1 MSSFYPHFDLAKLS
15 DCAKAKGPAAA
26 NCAIIT
32 SDVTIYYSGED
43 RFEQKEAL
51 FNSLT
56 ETLQSQVKSGS
67 FNDIGAVHY
76 AEASMNE
83 DEINSF
89 HTASDATQ
97 GIMGGVIAAVAVVI
111 LAGVA
116 FFIYKKRSQGDGCGS
131 SAVLPANV
139 DERGVV
145 QVLSDDAVDAPAQP
159 QGRAHVIAF

>member
-1 MSSFYPHFDLAKLS
+1 LIFQNFP
-15 DCAKAKGPAAA
+15 DCTKANGPASA

-43 RFEQKEAL
+43 SSEQKEAL

-56 ETLQSQVKSGS
+56 ETLQSQIKSGS

-83 DEINSF
+83 DEINSNKT
-89 HTASDATQ
+89 TASDATP

-145 QVLSDDAVDAPAQP
+145 QVLSDDAVDAPAQG